1 VMRSPYVAQAI
12 MVGDR
17 RAFPA
22 LLVVP
27 DWEVVDR
34 WAAGEGLDLSDRD
47 AATRNPRLL
56 ELLHDETVHH
66 VRDFARHETPR
77 RFSLLPAEFTVE
89 AGLLTPTLKARRRAI
104 EQTFQEAIEQLYAE
118 IDHVK
123 AEVQNLRL
131 RPERD
136 RGQD

>member
-1 VMRSPYVAQAI
+1 MRSPYVSQAV

-27 DWEVVDR
+27 DWEAVDR
-34 WAAGEGLDLSDRD
+34 WAAGEGLDLSDRE

-56 ELLHDETVHH
+56 ELLHDETVHQ

-77 RFSLLPAEFTVE
+77 RFSLLPGEFTVE
-89 AGLLTPTLKARRRAI
+89 AGLLTPTLKARGDGPSSRRS
-104 EQTFQEAIEQLYAE
+104 T
-118 IDHVK
+118 
-123 AEVQNLRL
+123 
-131 RPERD
+131 RPSRSST
-136 RGQD
+136 RRSTT

>member
-1 VMRSPYVAQAI
+1 

-27 DWEVVDR
+27 DWEAVDR
-34 WAAGEGLDLSDRD
+34 WAEGEGLDLSDRE

-56 ELLHDETVHH
+56 ELLHDETVHQ

-77 RFSLLPAEFTVE
+77 RFSLLPGEFTVE

-104 EQTFQEAIEQLYAE
+104 EQAFNEAVEKLYAE

-123 AEVQNLRL
+123 EEVRNLRH
-131 RPERD
+131 RYD
-136 RGQD
+136 REKEKD